1 MGKNSKRHWLNP
13 LTCFFAIQERF
24 WMKSTTLMVRRRQR
38 GTFKHRHNPLF
49 PLNVWTAAAV
59 DLTWLLAFIGF
70 SLSLCMRKRH
80 LECERWHLWWTC
92 VVVCIGSEGFWRALC
107 LHLWESSGGHN
118 KRQILGVYPEGKM
131 LTSPFHVSGLIGE
144 RVSEVYN
151 GEQALDNESY
161 VEVEK
166 APGVAKGRPTSCQIL
181 ALILC
186 QLCGHCPLP
195 GVAFQVLYLAVV
207 KSTKDCYRH
216 WIEPAL

>member
-1 MGKNSKRHWLNP
+1 
-13 LTCFFAIQERF
+13 
-24 WMKSTTLMVRRRQR
+24 
-38 GTFKHRHNPLF
+38 
-49 PLNVWTAAAV
+49 
-59 DLTWLLAFIGF
+59 
-70 SLSLCMRKRH
+70 
-80 LECERWHLWWTC
+80 
-92 VVVCIGSEGFWRALC
+92 
-107 LHLWESSGGHN
+107 
-118 KRQILGVYPEGKM
+118 M

-207 KSTKDCYRH
+207 KSTKDCYD
-216 WIEPAL
+216 LC